1 MGKIRNKKKPKQ
13 NIASNPSQFVNISLP
28 ENMSAE
34 EMQHLIAFAIVE
46 AEEIKERKRKELE
59 KQKSLEWQKSLGYQD
74 FSRIKHKLWRNIRVI
89 FNRIRMVL
97 TLLFIRK
104 KKLSGDRASVAFLQE
119 VLTVFFGILQALS
132 FVFSIAFIFAVF
144 DPEFFTIKSLG
155 IFEIIGFVFFALVC
169 FLLSCIFRIIR
180 LEVNKI
186 NDRTYL
192 FGLFASVTSLASII
206 IAIIAIVK
214 GA

>member
-59 KQKSLEWQKSLGYQD
+59 KQKSLEWQKSLEYQD

-186 NDRTYL
+186 NDRNYL

>member
-1 MGKIRNKKKPKQ
+1 MRKIKNKKKSKQ
-13 NIASNPSQFVNISLP
+13 NIASNPSQSVNISLP

-34 EMQHLIAFAIVE
+34 EMQHIIANAIIE

-59 KQKSLEWQKSLGYQD
+59 KQKSLEWKKSLGYQD

-89 FNRIRMVL
+89 FNRIRIVL

-119 VLTVFFGILQALS
+119 FLTMFFGILQALS

-155 IFEIIGFVFFALVC
+155 IIEIIWFVFFALLC

-180 LEVNKI
+180 LEVDKI
-186 NDRTYL
+186 NDRNYL
-192 FGLFASVTSLASII
+192 FGSFASITSLISII
-206 IAIIAIVK
+206 IAVIAIVK
-214 GA
+214 GG

>member
-59 KQKSLEWQKSLGYQD
+59 KQKSLEWKKSLGYQD

-186 NDRTYL
+186 NDRNYL

>member
-180 LEVNKI
+180 LEFNKI
-186 NDRTYL
+186 KDRNYL
-192 FGLFASVTSLASII
+192 LGLFASVTSLASII

>member
-97 TLLFIRK
+97 TLLSIRK

-186 NDRTYL
+186 NDRNYL

>member
-104 KKLSGDRASVAFLQE
+104 KKLSGDRASVAFFAGSFNC
-119 VLTVFFGILQALS
+119 VFRYFTGII
-132 FVFSIAFIFAVF
+132 FCVFNRFHI
-144 DPEFFTIKSLG
+144 
-155 IFEIIGFVFFALVC
+155 C
-169 FLLSCIFRIIR
+169 CI
-180 LEVNKI
+180 
-186 NDRTYL
+186 
-192 FGLFASVTSLASII
+192 
-206 IAIIAIVK
+206 
-214 GA
+214 

>member
-1 MGKIRNKKKPKQ
+1 MGKIRNKKKSKQ
-13 NIASNPSQFVNISLP
+13 NIASNPSQSVNISLP

-34 EMQHLIAFAIVE
+34 KIQHIIANAIIE
-46 AEEIKERKRKELE
+46 AEEIKESKRQELE
-59 KQKSLEWQKSLGYQD
+59 EQKRLEWQKSLGYQD

-104 KKLSGDRASVAFLQE
+104 KKLSGDRLSVAFLQE
-119 VLTVFFGILQALS
+119 LLTVFFGILQALS
-132 FVFSIAFIFAVF
+132 FVFSIALIFAIF
-144 DPEFFTIKSLG
+144 NPGFFTIKSLG

-180 LEVNKI
+180 LEVDKI
-186 NDRTYL
+186 KDRNYL

-206 IAIIAIVK
+206 IAVIAIVK

>member
-1 MGKIRNKKKPKQ
+1 
-13 NIASNPSQFVNISLP
+13 
-28 ENMSAE
+28 
-34 EMQHLIAFAIVE
+34 
-46 AEEIKERKRKELE
+46 
-59 KQKSLEWQKSLGYQD
+59 
-74 FSRIKHKLWRNIRVI
+74 
-89 FNRIRMVL
+89 MVL

-186 NDRTYL
+186 NDRNYL

>member
-186 NDRTYL
+186 NDRNYL